1 MDYEF
6 KDIATVDMVE
16 TVADTASVLIEEDG
30 IIKRAPKSEVGGGT
44 STGLSIIY
52 EDYTLKY
59 ASDGIY
65 TALLD
70 MLNNCIPVD
79 INIWCRYVADGDTNG
94 MHKQNISS
102 IDYYEDYIQIN
113 DNSGYYYIIRSNGD
127 IEINSYD

>member
-70 MLNNCIPVD
+70 IFNNCIPVD
-79 INIWCRYVADGDTNG
+79 INIWSRYVDGDINR
-94 MHKQNISS
+94 MHKQEISS

-127 IEINSYD
+127 VEINSYD

>member
-30 IIKRAPKSEVGGGT
+30 IIKRAPKSEVGGGGT

-70 MLNNCIPVD
+70 ILNNCIPVD
-79 INIWCRYVADGDTNG
+79 INIWNRYVDGDINK
-94 MHKQNISS
+94 MFKKEISS

-113 DNSGYYYIIRSNGD
+113 DTNAYYYIIRSNGD
-127 IEINSYD
+127 VEINSYD

>member
-1 MDYEF
+1 MNYEF

-70 MLNNCIPVD
+70 IFNNCIPVD
-79 INIWCRYVADGDTNG
+79 INIWCRDVDGDTNR
-94 MHKQNISS
+94 MHKQNISN